1 LRFLRTEDFQLK
13 TSDQDS
19 VLNMDVT
26 HQGLTPEQIA
36 ELIDLVKKVHGFDFS
51 DYTKASLKRRLTRI
65 MQLKKLSFYDLK
77 QALINSPGFFQD
89 FLEEIT
95 VNVTEMFRDPSFYKA
110 LNSQVLPYL
119 STYQHIKIWSAGC
132 ASGEEVYSLAIL
144 MRQAGLKDKS
154 FIYGTDINTVVLK
167 EARKGIYSF
176 RNIKSYTENY
186 QIAGLNG
193 SLTDHFTTM
202 YDAATIHSELKLNTL
217 FSVHNLI
224 SDTGF
229 NEFQLITCRN
239 VFIYFE
245 TQLQERILELFYN
258 SLCPHGFLCLGS
270 KETIRSDLFKRK
282 FVAVNQK
289 ENIYQ
294 KIGS

>member
-1 LRFLRTEDFQLK
+1 M
-13 TSDQDS
+13 DS
-19 VLNMDVT
+19 SSSS
-26 HQGLTPEQIA
+26 LTPEQIT
-36 ELIDLVKKVHGFDFS
+36 ELISLVKEVHGFDFS

-65 MQLKKLSFYDLK
+65 MVLKKMGFYDLK
-77 QALINSPGFFQD
+77 HALVNDQHFFQE

-119 STYQHIKIWSAGC
+119 STYQHIKLWSAGC
-132 ASGEEVYSLAIL
+132 STGEEVYSLAIL
-144 MRQAGLKDKS
+144 LQQAALKEKS

-167 EARKGIYSF
+167 DARKGIYSF
-176 RNIKSYTENY
+176 RNIKTYAENY
-186 QIAGLNG
+186 QSTGLSG
-193 SLTDHFTTM
+193 SLTDHFTTL

-224 SDTGF
+224 SDSVF
-229 NEFQLITCRN
+229 NEFQFISCRN

-245 TQLQERILELFYN
+245 TQLQEKILELFYN
-258 SLCPHGFLCLGS
+258 SLCPYGFLCLGS
-270 KETIRSDLFKRK
+270 KETIRSEIFKKK
-282 FVAVNQK
+282 FKEINQK

>member
-1 LRFLRTEDFQLK
+1 LAWQLSMNISLPGLNTEQ
-13 TSDQDS
+13 
-19 VLNMDVT
+19 V
-26 HQGLTPEQIA
+26 A

-51 DYTKASLKRRLTRI
+51 NYSKASLKRRLNRVMMI
-65 MQLKKLSFYDLK
+65 KKLEYYDLK
-77 QALINSPGFFQD
+77 HALLNQPDFFQD

-110 LNSQVLPYL
+110 LNNQVIPYL
-119 STYQHIKIWSAGC
+119 STYQHIKMWSAGC
-132 ASGEEVYSLAIL
+132 SSGEEVYSLAIL
-144 MRQAGLKDKS
+144 MEQNKLRDKS
-154 FIYGTDINTVVLK
+154 FIYGTDVNTVVLK
-167 EARKGIYSF
+167 EARMGIYSY

-186 QIAGLNG
+186 QMVGLKG
-193 SLTDHFTTM
+193 TLTDHFTVM
-202 YDAATIHSELKLNTL
+202 YDAATIHSELKANTL

-224 SDTGF
+224 SDTIF
-229 NEFQLITCRN
+229 NEFQLISCRN

-245 TQLQERILELFYN
+245 TQLQEKILELFYN

-270 KETIRSDLFKRK
+270 KETIRSDTFKKK
-282 FVAVNQK
+282 FKPINQK

>member
-1 LRFLRTEDFQLK
+1 MDI
-13 TSDQDS
+13 TS
-19 VLNMDVT
+19 
-26 HQGLTPEQIA
+26 QGLTTEQIA

-51 DYTKASLKRRLTRI
+51 DYSKASLKRRLTRVMMI
-65 MQLKKLSFYDLK
+65 KKLTFYDLK
-77 QALINSPGFFQD
+77 HKLVNDHPFFQV

-110 LNSQVLPYL
+110 LNAQVLPYL

-132 ASGEEVYSLAIL
+132 SSGEEPYSLAI
-144 MRQAGLKDKS
+144 MMAKAALKDKS
-154 FIYGTDINTVVLK
+154 FIYGTDVNTVVLK

-176 RNIKSYTENY
+176 RNIKTYAENY
-186 QIAGLNG
+186 QLSGLTG
-193 SLTDHFTTM
+193 SLTDHFTTL
-202 YDAATIHSELKLNTL
+202 YDAAAIHSDLKVNTL

-224 SDTGF
+224 SDTVF
-229 NEFQLITCRN
+229 NEFQLISCRN

-245 TQLQERILELFYN
+245 TQLQEKILDLFHR

-270 KETIRSDLFKRK
+270 KETIRSDVFKKK
-282 FVAVNQK
+282 FKAINQK